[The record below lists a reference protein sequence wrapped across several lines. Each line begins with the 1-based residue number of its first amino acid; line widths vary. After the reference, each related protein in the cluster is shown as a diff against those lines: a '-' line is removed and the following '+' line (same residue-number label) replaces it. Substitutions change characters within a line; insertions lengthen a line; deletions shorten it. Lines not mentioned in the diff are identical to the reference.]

1 MPTSGPPLSPP
12 PARRLRVYAFDPNA
26 SLELGTVKISHALIS
41 LPWDDPTDGKLLPGP
56 VNDYLEVIDVDP
68 TSGQFYAPIDLN
80 APGVLAQDG
89 LPPSEGDPRF
99 HQQMVFAVVMKT
111 IKTFERALGR
121 KILWRPEWQPK
132 ADEKTDLSAPSQQPL
147 DTARSPNTY
156 VETRKLRV
164 YPHALREANAYYS
177 REKRA
182 LLFGYFNASHQTAGA
197 RWIFTALSHD
207 IIVHETTH
215 AILDGLHRRYAEPTS
230 VDSLAFH
237 EAFAD
242 IAALFSHFQLYEPV
256 HDYIARNGGSLN
268 ESGLLSGLASQFAKG
283 TTGRKSLREFVG
295 KPPDPSLLDGT
306 LEAHERGAILVAAV
320 FDAFLSIYTA
330 RTTDLMRLGGVRVG
344 VGQERL
350 HPDLSARLAKEAM
363 RAADHVLR
371 MCIRA
376 LDYLPPVDVRFGEFL
391 RGIITADADL
401 IPDDTLN
408 YRLAFVEAFRA
419 RGIFAENCLSMSPD
433 NLLWERPEVEDRDDP
448 LYLSTDDIVD
458 ANLNLTP
465 EYNRGKIAATAELNR
480 KKIWYWLIQPEVSV
494 DGDRKSEATTALKR
508 LLSQARAAI
517 SEDGEAEQA
526 RAFFER
532 AKPKLRDL
540 GIGTD
545 SLESVERLLSPTE
558 DHFAN
563 WQTILTA
570 IHVEGSRIAPHKEV
584 DEAWERVLGVYF
596 QRPVPS
602 PQNPSSS
609 PLFTINDGK
618 DGMAVEV
625 HSVRTTRRAGPDGQD
640 IRQLV
645 IEVTQR
651 RWGYFNVE
659 EQAKYDAMPIADRL
673 IEVAAAEAAAAE
685 GAGPGRP
692 ETFTFRGG
700 ATLIVDLRDNS
711 LRYVIRKS
719 ISDNDRLNAQREF
732 LLAAD
737 EGDTAFT
744 YNRGRANEPFALLH
758 RH

>member
-1 MPTSGPPLSPP
+1 MTTLKPPDLSPP

-26 SLELGTVKISHALIS
+26 SLDLGTVKISYALIS

-68 TSGQFYAPIDLN
+68 ISGQFYTPINLN
-80 APGVLAQDG
+80 APEVLAQDG

-121 KILWRPEWQPK
+121 KVMWRPEWKEGKNEYEATP
-132 ADEKTDLSAPSQQPL
+132 
-147 DTARSPNTY
+147 
-156 VETRKLRV
+156 KLRV

-256 HDYIARNGGSLN
+256 HDYIARNGGRLN
-268 ESGLLSGLASQFAKG
+268 ESGLLSGLAGQFARG

-295 KPPDPSLLDGT
+295 QDPDPSLLDGA

-330 RTTDLMRLGGVRVG
+330 RTADLMRLGGVRVG
-344 VGQERL
+344 AAQERL

-391 RGIITADADL
+391 RGIITADTDL

-433 NLLWERPEVEDRDDP
+433 NLLWERPDDP
-448 LYLSTDDIVD
+448 LLETGDIVD

-465 EYNRGKIAATAELNR
+465 EYQRKKIAATAELNR
-480 KKIWYWLIQPEVSV
+480 KKIWYWLIQPDVSV
-494 DGDRKSEATTALKR
+494 NGDRKSVATAALKR
-508 LLSQARAAI
+508 LLSQTRAAV
-517 SEDGEAEQA
+517 SGDGDAE
-526 RAFFER
+526 RGRDFFEH
-532 AKPKLRDL
+532 AKPRLGALGFEDASLAKVGKLLKSR
-540 GIGTD
+540 
-545 SLESVERLLSPTE
+545 SA
-558 DHFAN
+558 DHFAK
-563 WQTILTA
+563 WQSILEA
-570 IHVEGSRIAPHKEV
+570 VNVAGNKIVSHKEV
-584 DEAWERVLGVYF
+584 DEAWEMVLGVFF
-596 QRPVPS
+596 QRPTPS
-602 PQNPSSS
+602 LLNPSTS
-609 PLFTINDGK
+609 PIFTINDGK

-651 RWGYFNVE
+651 RWGYFTTE
-659 EQAKYDAMPIADRL
+659 DQEKYDVMPMAERL
-673 IEVAAAEAAAAE
+673 VAIEAAKVAAAK
-685 GAGPGRP
+685 GAGPGPP

-700 ATLIVDLRDNS
+700 ATLIIDLRDQK
-711 LRYVIRKS
+711 LRYVIRKR
-719 ISDNDRLNAQREF
+719 IDDNQRLKAQREF

-737 EGDTAFT
+737 AGDTAFT